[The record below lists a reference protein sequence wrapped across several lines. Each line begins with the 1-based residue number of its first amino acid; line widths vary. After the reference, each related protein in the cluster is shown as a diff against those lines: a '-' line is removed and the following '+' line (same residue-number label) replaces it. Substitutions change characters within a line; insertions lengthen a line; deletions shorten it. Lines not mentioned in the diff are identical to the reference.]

1 MLPLLVSASHAA
13 RLEPPLREKALAASI
28 AVATLTSTPAVADA
42 APREGGGAGGGGG
55 GGGGEAGGTGGGAL
69 LREAAE
75 EMVSEHVPLRT
86 KGLVTIR
93 NLLHRREGCVMSQLD
108 LIVGLCE
115 AQLRHPESF
124 VYQAAL
130 NALEAA
136 AAAEPSLVLP
146 RIAGLLMPDAAHSA
160 AARPAAPPPPAPLS
174 IDGLLRARAA
184 DSGDHGGGGGERE
197 RDGAG
202 GEGEGEGDEGDGEL
216 DEAAERRLKAAQAIC
231 QAVRRLGETLP
242 PHAEA
247 VMGALLV
254 GSCDAHPAVRASC
267 LGCLADVAST
277 LRFALHPWAVELL
290 QVGAPTTCTCT

>member
-108 LIVGLCE
+108 LIVIQPLG
-115 AQLRHPESF
+115 
-124 VYQAAL
+124 AL
-130 NALEAA
+130 DTKTWGSS
-136 AAAEPSLVLP
+136 PSAV
-146 RIAGLLMPDAAHSA
+146 
-160 AARPAAPPPPAPLS
+160 
-174 IDGLLRARAA
+174 A
-184 DSGDHGGGGGERE
+184 DSVCGTQ
-197 RDGAG
+197 ACQ
-202 GEGEGEGDEGDGEL
+202 
-216 DEAAERRLKAAQAIC
+216 RRK
-231 QAVRRLGETLP
+231 G
-242 PHAEA
+242 
-247 VMGALLV
+247 
-254 GSCDAHPAVRASC
+254 
-267 LGCLADVAST
+267 LA
-277 LRFALHPWAVELL
+277 
-290 QVGAPTTCTCT
+290 